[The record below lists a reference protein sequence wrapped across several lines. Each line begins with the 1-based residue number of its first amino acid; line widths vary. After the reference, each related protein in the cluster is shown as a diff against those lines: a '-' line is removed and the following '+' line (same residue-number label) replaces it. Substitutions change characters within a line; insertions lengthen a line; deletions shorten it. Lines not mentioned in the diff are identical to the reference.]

1 MLEAGDICYRPFALS
16 NCVNIKR
23 PHTWLL
29 IILDTP
35 PALVDVEIL
44 RRPMQGRERMPNI
57 LIVDDDDAIRDT
69 LYDLL
74 SGEYSCQTAETA
86 EKALARL
93 ATDSYDVVLTDISM
107 PGLSGLELLG
117 HIRQRFA
124 DTPVIIISG
133 IGDQEHAQG
142 LIKLGAFDFLLKPFK
157 LEDVE
162 KSVQR
167 AVEFRRQ
174 AHETSNEGVT
184 ESDDWKIVK
193 GGF

>member
-1 MLEAGDICYRPFALS
+1 
-16 NCVNIKR
+16 
-23 PHTWLL
+23 
-29 IILDTP
+29 
-35 PALVDVEIL
+35 
-44 RRPMQGRERMPNI
+44 MPKI

-69 LYDLL
+69 LYELL
-74 SGEYSCQTAETA
+74 SEEYFCQTAETA
-86 EKALARL
+86 EKAVARL
-93 ATDSYDVVLTDISM
+93 EADIYDVVLTDISM

-117 HIRQRFA
+117 HIRQKFS

-157 LEDVE
+157 LEVVE

-167 AVEFRRQ
+167 AVEYRRRVQ
-174 AHETSNEGVT
+174 ESSKMEANPETKDN

-193 GGF
+193 ENFR